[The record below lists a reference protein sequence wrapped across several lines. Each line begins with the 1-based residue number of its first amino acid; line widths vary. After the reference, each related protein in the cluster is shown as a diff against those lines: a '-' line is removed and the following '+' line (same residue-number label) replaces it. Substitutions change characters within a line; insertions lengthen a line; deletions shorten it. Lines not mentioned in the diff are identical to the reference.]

1 MVFKGAHCT
10 VNTAGMELYLAAAK
24 ALQEHVA
31 SQKATV

>member
-1 MVFKGAHCT
+1 MVFKGGHCT

-31 SQKATV
+31 RQIASV